1 MNKRMPRILILIA
14 ILNQLH
20 GQGGGQGYGDMV
32 IMGIP
37 FTHTDSLLAES
48 HDNWDFTNYNSTGAN
63 SQDYAFTLN
72 VYDTIRLD
80 ISVCDP
86 ITNFDSML
94 GVFRRTVN
102 DTFVDSSLT
111 CIYPDSGQGL
121 SLIDCFAEDSQ
132 KFRLIPGTH

>member
-1 MNKRMPRILILIA
+1 MNKRIPRILILIA

-37 FTHTDSLLAES
+37 FTHTEDLVFEGEN
-48 HDNWDFTNYNSTGAN
+48 NWDFSSYNDN
-63 SQDYAFTLN
+63 HVDNEDYEFTLN
-72 VYDTIRLD
+72 VHNTLTLD
-80 ISVCDP
+80 ISVCNP

-102 DTFVDSSLT
+102 NTFVDSSLI
-111 CIYPDSGQGL
+111 CIYPCLLYTS
-121 SLIDCFAEDSQ
+121 SEPT
-132 KFRLIPGTH
+132 RPY

>member
-1 MNKRMPRILILIA
+1 MNKRIPRLIILIT
-14 ILNQLH
+14 ILAQLH

-32 IMGIP
+32 IMEIP
-37 FTHTDSLLAES
+37 FTHIDSLLPES
-48 HDNWDFTNYNSTGAN
+48 HDNWDFTDYNGN
-63 SQDYAFTLN
+63 SENNQDYAFTLN

-102 DTFVDSSLT
+102 DTFVDSSLI
-111 CIYPDSGQGL
+111 CIYPEAGQGY
-121 SLIDCFAEDSQ
+121 SLID
-132 KFRLIPGTH
+132 

>member
-48 HDNWDFTNYNSTGAN
+48 HDNWDFTNYNGN
-63 SQDYAFTLN
+63 GKNNQDYAFTLN
-72 VYDTIRLD
+72 VYYPLKLD
-80 ISVCDP
+80 ISICDP
-86 ITNFDSML
+86 SIFEYAISVMIVQYL
-94 GVFRRTVN
+94 
-102 DTFVDSSLT
+102 
-111 CIYPDSGQGL
+111 
-121 SLIDCFAEDSQ
+121 
-132 KFRLIPGTH
+132 K

>member
-48 HDNWDFTNYNSTGAN
+48 HDNWDFTIIMV
-63 SQDYAFTLN
+63 L
-72 VYDTIRLD
+72 VKTIR
-80 ISVCDP
+80 
-86 ITNFDSML
+86 T
-94 GVFRRTVN
+94 
-102 DTFVDSSLT
+102 
-111 CIYPDSGQGL
+111 
-121 SLIDCFAEDSQ
+121 
-132 KFRLIPGTH
+132 THLH